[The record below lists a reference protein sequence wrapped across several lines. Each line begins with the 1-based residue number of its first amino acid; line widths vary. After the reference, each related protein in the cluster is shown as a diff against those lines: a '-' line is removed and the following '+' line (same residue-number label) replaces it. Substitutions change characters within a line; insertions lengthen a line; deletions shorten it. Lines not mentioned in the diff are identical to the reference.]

1 MLLQQILNVF
11 LRIIENQCY
20 ISSGFYFLH
29 KPYIKIICMLS
40 GIYKVKKQPFF
51 LAAWWPWVFA
61 SLLFGSI
68 TISQAAELNSI
79 SIESGPGQPLLAQLS
94 LNHVTPDTD
103 ISCFSLKQ
111 SPADAQVNL
120 EYTTLGN
127 QQASLI
133 LWSESVVA
141 SVQSLT
147 LIDRCQH
154 TQQTLTI
161 HADNTVTVSNATPPK
176 ESIPPATQG
185 VTAVTEDIPS
195 EPVPTIPVEAYTA
208 LQAQIN
214 ELQDGFKQ
222 LQTKS
227 DMLYAS
233 NLAQAN
239 ILASLKTQLTQLQN
253 ENHLLRTLVMALGF
267 GLIASGF
274 FFADWLRRN
283 SAAPKVIKS
292 RKLQNSGSSSRTDT
306 ATGPATR
313 PGQHFTPTMHPE
325 SLQAT
330 NPVTQPPSQGK
341 STSRL
346 KSVPMHAN
354 DDTVAPYLVPQ
365 KLSSQQSTQAV
376 MQDASRLF
384 THGRVNQAIEHLQQ
398 HLTQHPKCSP
408 WMWLYLLDL
417 LSKEGKQQEFDI
429 VAGECRKHFNL
440 NVEHSPDLKQQ
451 GIESFPRVMKAL
463 QQAWGTPQVIAL
475 IDDLVYNT
483 RLVPRM
489 GFERSVFE
497 DLMLLKEI
505 ACQTQNLP
513 AVPPAPKSAH
523 QGEDHLSGNLR
534 ELQQLSED
542 IYVLA
547 PAEHTPFQYWTDF
560 TFELDEASTL
570 RKSA

>member
-1 MLLQQILNVF
+1 MH
-11 LRIIENQCY
+11 
-20 ISSGFYFLH
+20 SSLFR
-29 KPYIKIICMLS
+29 
-40 GIYKVKKQPFF
+40 VKKQHFYITASGW
-51 LAAWWPWVFA
+51 LWLFA
-61 SLLFGSI
+61 SLLMAFNPA
-68 TISQAAELNSI
+68 SQAAELGSI
-79 SIESGPGQPLLAQLS
+79 SIESSPGQPLLAQLS
-94 LNHVTPDTD
+94 LNNVLSDTD

-111 SPADAQVNL
+111 SPSDLQAHL

-127 QQASLI
+127 QQGSLI
-133 LWSESVVA
+133 VWSESAVTN
-141 SVQSLT
+141 VQSLT
-147 LIDRCQH
+147 LMDRCQH

-161 HADNTVTVSNATPPK
+161 HADNTVTIVTGPPPPSKTAIEPAIEAMPAVK
-176 ESIPPATQG
+176 EEVLPPAQ
-185 VTAVTEDIPS
+185 A
-195 EPVPTIPVEAYTA
+195 IPVEAYIT

-214 ELQDGFKQ
+214 DLQEHFKQ

-227 DMLYAS
+227 DALYAS
-233 NLAQAN
+233 NLAQTN
-239 ILASLKTQLTQLQN
+239 ILATLKAQLTQLQN
-253 ENHLLRTLVMALGF
+253 ENHFLRTLVIALGLA
-267 GLIASGF
+267 LIASGF
-274 FFADWLRRN
+274 FFADWLRKN
-283 SAAPKVIKS
+283 AASPKAIKS
-292 RKLQNSGSSSRTDT
+292 RNSSRKNASAPT
-306 ATGPATR
+306 AEQASGPATR
-313 PGQHFTPTMHPE
+313 PITGQMGP
-325 SLQAT
+325 S
-330 NPVTQPPSQGK
+330 TQPPGNLEAGNPATQPSSQAR
-341 STSRL
+341 SASRL

-354 DDTVAPYLVPQ
+354 DDSVAPYLVPQ
-365 KLSSQQSTQAV
+365 KVSSQQSTQTV

-398 HLTQHPKCSP
+398 HLTKHPKCSP

-440 NVEHSPDLKQQ
+440 NVEHTPDFKQQ

-513 AVPPAPKSAH
+513 AVPPVPKNAND
-523 QGEDHLSGNLR
+523 EEALSGNLR

-542 IYVLA
+542 IYILSPV
-547 PAEHTPFQYWTDF
+547 EHMPFQYWTDF
-560 TFELDEASTL
+560 TFELDETATS

>member
-1 MLLQQILNVF
+1 
-11 LRIIENQCY
+11 
-20 ISSGFYFLH
+20 
-29 KPYIKIICMLS
+29 MLS
-40 GIYKVKKQPFF
+40 GIYKVKKQHSFI
-51 LAAWWPWVFA
+51 AAHGWLWLFV
-61 SLLFGSI
+61 SLLMTFNP
-68 TISQAAELNSI
+68 ISQAAELNTV
-79 SIESGPGQPLLAQLS
+79 SIESSPGQPLLAQLS
-94 LNHVTPDTD
+94 LNNVLPDTD

-111 SPADAQVNL
+111 SPTDTPVHL

-127 QQASLI
+127 QQGSLL
-133 LWSESVVA
+133 LWSESAVA

-147 LIDRCQH
+147 LFDRCQR

-161 HADNTVTVSNATPPK
+161 HADSTVTVTNAVTPK
-176 ESIPPATQG
+176 EPIPPTTQ
-185 VTAVTEDIPS
+185 VMPTVAEEIPS
-195 EPVPTIPVEAYTA
+195 EPVPTIPIEAYTT

-214 ELQDGFKQ
+214 DLQENFKQ

-227 DMLYAS
+227 DVLYAS

-239 ILASLKTQLTQLQN
+239 ILTTLKTQLTQLQN
-253 ENHLLRTLVMALGF
+253 ENHLLRTMVMSLGLA
-267 GLIASGF
+267 LIASGF
-274 FFADWLRRN
+274 FFADWLRKN
-283 SAAPKVIKS
+283 AAAPKTIKS
-292 RKLQNSGSSSRTDT
+292 RSPRNSESSAKIDHAS
-306 ATGPATR
+306 GPATR
-313 PGQHFTPTMHPE
+313 PGQHFSSTLPPGNL
-325 SLQAT
+325 ST
-330 NPVTQPPSQGK
+330 NPATQPPAQTK
-341 STSRL
+341 PTSRL

-354 DDTVAPYLVPQ
+354 DDSVAPHLVPQ
-365 KLSSQQSTQAV
+365 KISSQQSTQAV

-398 HLTQHPKCSP
+398 HLVKHPKCSP

-440 NVEHSPDLKQQ
+440 NVEHTPDFKQQ

-513 AVPPAPKSAH
+513 AIPPAAKSAH
-523 QGEDHLSGNLR
+523 AEEEALSGNLR

-542 IYVLA
+542 IYDLA

-560 TFELDEASTL
+560 TFELDEPSTL

>member
-1 MLLQQILNVF
+1 
-11 LRIIENQCY
+11 
-20 ISSGFYFLH
+20 
-29 KPYIKIICMLS
+29 MLS
-40 GIYKVKKQPFF
+40 GLYKVKKQPFF
-51 LAAWWPWVFA
+51 VTAWRFRVFA
-61 SLLFGSI
+61 SLLFAFTPI
-68 TISQAAELNSI
+68 AQAAELSSI
-79 SIESGPGQPLLAQLS
+79 SIESSPSEPLLAQLS
-94 LNHVTPDTD
+94 LNHVLPDTD
-103 ISCFSLKQ
+103 ISCFSLKP
-111 SPADAQVNL
+111 SPADVQMHL

-127 QQASLI
+127 QQGSLV
-133 LWSESVVA
+133 LWSETAVA
-141 SVQSLT
+141 SVQTLT
-147 LIDRCQH
+147 LIDRCQQ

-161 HADNTVTVSNATPPK
+161 HPDNTVTIAPTAL
-176 ESIPPATQG
+176 SIKPIEPAAPVPATAEEMPAA
-185 VTAVTEDIPS
+185 TA
-195 EPVPTIPVEAYTA
+195 IPVEAYTA

-214 ELQDGFKQ
+214 ELQDSFKQ

-227 DMLYAS
+227 DVLYAS
-233 NLAQAN
+233 TLAQAN
-239 ILASLKTQLTQLQN
+239 ILATLKTQLTQLQN
-253 ENHLLRTLVMALGF
+253 ENHLLRTLVMSLGLA
-267 GLIASGF
+267 LIASGF

-283 SAAPKVIKS
+283 AAAPKAIKS
-292 RKLQNSGSSSRTDT
+292 RKSQNSESPARTDT
-306 ATGPATR
+306 SAGPATR
-313 PGQHFTPTMHPE
+313 PGQHFSSTFPPGNLH
-325 SLQAT
+325 AT
-330 NPVTQPPSQGK
+330 NPATQPPAQGK
-341 STSRL
+341 PASRL

-354 DDTVAPYLVPQ
+354 DDTVAPHLVPQ

-398 HLTQHPKCSP
+398 HLAKHPKCSP

-440 NVEHSPDLKQQ
+440 NVEHTPDLKQQ

-513 AVPPAPKSAH
+513 AVPPAPKSANAD
-523 QGEDHLSGNLR
+523 EESLSGNLR
-534 ELQQLSED
+534 ELQQLSDD
-542 IYVLA
+542 IYILA

-560 TFELDEASTL
+560 TFELDAPSTA